1 MIENV
6 IKKFIKKSPTH
17 VVEGMGMVITYKVNV
32 NVKKKM
38 NSYGTSEV
46 AYIDLNIKIVDCRRK
61 YTYGNTPVSEY
72 NIFQLGGRA
81 RKWDYNDCRSV
92 VWSDMNSWFAPLF
105 STHFYRDYYTMLCT
119 NTQIRINTFT
129 FK

>member
-6 IKKFIKKSPTH
+6 IKKHLKNKTH
-17 VVEGMGMVITYKVNV
+17 VVEGMGMLITYKVNV
-32 NVKKKM
+32 NVKKRL

-61 YTYGNTPVSEY
+61 FTYTENPYGEY
-72 NIFQLGGRA
+72 NIFKLGGRA

-92 VWSDMNSWFAPLF
+92 VRNDMNEWFAPMF
-105 STHFYRDYYTMLCT
+105 STYFYRDTYTMLCT
-119 NTQIRINTFT
+119 NTQIKINTFT

>member
-38 NSYGTSEV
+38 NSYLSDNVEFVYKGKDVFGEV
-46 AYIDLNIKIVDCRRK
+46 TVKLDGDFRYYPFVD
-61 YTYGNTPVSEY
+61 T
-72 NIFQLGGRA
+72 
-81 RKWDYNDCRSV
+81 
-92 VWSDMNSWFAPLF
+92 
-105 STHFYRDYYTMLCT
+105 LCFLDEKKK
-119 NTQIRINTFT
+119 Q
-129 FK
+129 KELME

>member
-6 IKKFIKKSPTH
+6 IKKYLKNKTH
-17 VVEGMGMVITYKVNV
+17 VVEGMGMLITYKVNV
-32 NVKKKM
+32 NVKSKK
-38 NSYGTSEV
+38 NEYGTSEV
-46 AYIDLNIKIVDCRRK
+46 AYIDLNIKIIDCRRK
-61 YTYGNTPVSEY
+61 FTYGDVPYGQY

-81 RKWDYNDCRSV
+81 RKWDYNDCKSV
-92 VWSDMNSWFAPLF
+92 VRNDLNQWFAPLF
-105 STHFYRDYYTMLCT
+105 STYFYRDDYTRLCT

>member
-6 IKKFIKKSPTH
+6 IKKHLKNKTH
-17 VVEGMGMVITYKVNV
+17 VVEGMGMVVTYKVNV

-38 NSYGTSEV
+38 NPDGTSEV
-46 AYIDLNIKIVDCRRK
+46 AYIDLNIKIVDCRRV
-61 YTYGNTPVSEY
+61 YNYGNNTSEY

-92 VWSDMNSWFAPLF
+92 VRNDMNSWFAPMF
-105 STHFYRDYYTMLCT
+105 SIYFYRDCYTRLCT
-119 NTQIRINTFT
+119 NTQIKINTFT

>member
-61 YTYGNTPVSEY
+61 YNYGNTPVGEY

-81 RKWDYNDCRSV
+81 RKWDYNDCRLIV
-92 VWSDMNSWFAPLF
+92 RNDMNEWFAPLF
-105 STHFYRDYYTMLCT
+105 STYFYRDCYTRLNR

>member
-32 NVKKKM
+32 NVKIKK
-38 NSYGTSEV
+38 NKYETSEV

-61 YTYGNTPVSEY
+61 FTYGDAPQGVY

-81 RKWDYNDCRSV
+81 RKWDYNDCRNV
-92 VWSDMNSWFAPLF
+92 VGNDMNSWFAPLF

>member
-6 IKKFIKKSPTH
+6 IKKYLKNKTH
-17 VVEGMGMVITYKVNV
+17 VVEGIGMLITYKINV
-32 NVKKKM
+32 NVTKRL
-38 NSYGTSEV
+38 NSYGDKTT
-46 AYIDLNIKIVDCRRK
+46 YIDLNIKIVDCRRRFT
-61 YTYGNTPVSEY
+61 YTETPYGQY
-72 NIFQLGGRA
+72 NIFKLGSRA

-92 VWSDMNSWFAPLF
+92 VRNDLNQWFAPMF
-105 STHFYRDYYTMLCT
+105 STYFYRDNYTRLCP

>member
-6 IKKFIKKSPTH
+6 IKKHLKNKTH
-17 VVEGMGMVITYKVNV
+17 VVEGMGMLITYKVNV
-32 NVKKKM
+32 NVKKRL
-38 NSYGTSEV
+38 NNYGTPTT
-46 AYIDLNIKIVDCRRK
+46 YIDLNIKIVDCRRVFS
-61 YTYGNTPVSEY
+61 YGANNSEY

-92 VWSDMNSWFAPLF
+92 VRNDMNQWFAPMF
-105 STHFYRDYYTMLCT
+105 SIYFYRDLYTRLCP
-119 NTQIRINTFT
+119 NTEIKINTFT